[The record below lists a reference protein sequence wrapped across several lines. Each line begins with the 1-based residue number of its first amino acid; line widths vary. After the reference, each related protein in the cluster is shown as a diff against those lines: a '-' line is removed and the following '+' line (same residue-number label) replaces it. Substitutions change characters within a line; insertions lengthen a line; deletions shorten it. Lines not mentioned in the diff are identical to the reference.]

1 MSAVCPNPV
10 LQALGEDVASIAAH
24 YDLPR
29 NWSVDIDRAVSRL
42 PDSPH
47 AGHADGLRRDL
58 RDLPLVTIDGADAK
72 DFDDAVYC
80 EPLAEGWRL
89 LVAIADVSH
98 YVQPGSAL
106 DLAAYERGTSV
117 YFPDRVLPMLPARL
131 SNDLCSL
138 VPGKDRLCL
147 ACDMRFDKAG
157 KLLDYRFYPGL
168 MHSKARLTYTQAAR
182 LIEQPSAS
190 GQSANLAPLLKNLDR
205 LGAKLR
211 ERRFE
216 AGAVEFELP
225 EAQIEFSDTG
235 IRDIRRRPRTA
246 AHCLI
251 EDCMLAANCCAADYL
266 HTHYPEAA
274 MFRNHPSPEAADLPE
289 LRRALGNLGL
299 RLSGSDPQPRD
310 YADLLNA
317 SGPEIR
323 PAVQMLL
330 LRTFGQARYEQS
342 PTGHFALACDHYT
355 HFTSPIRRYPDLVV
369 HRLIHQVL
377 QSRGRPE
384 SAGALQETAEHCSLT
399 ERRAERACR
408 EVLARL
414 KARFMQDKLGQT
426 FEATISG
433 VCAFGV
439 FVTLRDTL
447 VDGLVHISQ
456 LGHDYFVF
464 EPDRLRLIG
473 ERSGQVYGFGDPMRV
488 RLCRVDILEGKLDFV
503 PEAADAGARRVR
515 RGKHM
520 RSARPAYA

>member
-1 MSAVCPNPV
+1 M

-29 NWSVDIDRAVSRL
+29 NWPADIDRAVSAL
-42 PDSPH
+42 PESP
-47 AGHADGLRRDL
+47 ADDRTGGRRRDL
-58 RDLPLVTIDGADAK
+58 RDLPLVTIDGADAQ

-80 EPLAEGWRL
+80 EKQADGWRL
-89 LVAIADVSH
+89 LVAIADVSC
-98 YVQPGSAL
+98 YVEPGSAL

-147 ACDMRFDKAG
+147 ACDMRFDKQGA
-157 KLLDYRFYPGL
+157 LLDYRFYPGL
-168 MHSKARLTYTQAAR
+168 MHSKARLTYTQAAD

-190 GQSANLAPLLKNLDR
+190 GPSAALAPLLKNLDR

-211 ERRFE
+211 ERRFA

-274 MFRNHPSPEAADLPE
+274 MFRNHPQPEAADLAE

-299 RLSGSDPQPRD
+299 KLSGSAPQARD

-317 SGPEIR
+317 SAPEVR

-330 LRTFGQARYEQS
+330 LRTFGQARYEQN

-355 HFTSPIRRYPDLVV
+355 HFTSPIRRYPDLLV
-369 HRLIHQVL
+369 HRLIHQAL
-377 QSRGRPE
+377 RSRGRPE
-384 SAGALQETAEHCSLT
+384 SAAMLQETAEHCSLT

-414 KARFMQDKLGQT
+414 KARFMEGKLGQT
-426 FEATISG
+426 FTATISG

-439 FVTLRDTL
+439 FVTLDESP

-456 LGHDYFVF
+456 LGPDYFVF
-464 EPDRLRLIG
+464 EPDHLRLIG
-473 ERSGQVYGFGDPMRV
+473 ERSGRIYGFGDSMRV

-503 PEAADAGARRVR
+503 PEAVAGAKRPR
-515 RGKHM
+515 RGRYP